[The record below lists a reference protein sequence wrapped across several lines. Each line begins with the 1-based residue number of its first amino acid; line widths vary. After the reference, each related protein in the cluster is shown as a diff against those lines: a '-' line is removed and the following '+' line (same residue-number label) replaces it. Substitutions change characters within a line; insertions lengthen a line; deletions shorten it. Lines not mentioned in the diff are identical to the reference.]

1 MGVAGSGKTTVGT
14 LLAGALGSGFVD
26 ADTLHSAGNVAKM
39 SRGVSL
45 TDADRAPWLEAIHAR
60 IQAAFSSGEDLVVA
74 CSALKERYRQALA
87 GNVPIRWVYLKGS
100 PELIRARLLRRFDH
114 FAKDNLL
121 ASQLDALEEPADAF
135 VVDITPAPE
144 VIVKRIV
151 TWLARYP

>member
-14 LLAGALGSGFVD
+14 LLSGALGCGFVD
-26 ADTLHSAGNVAKM
+26 ADTLHSTENVEKM
-39 SRGVSL
+39 RRGVPL

-60 IQAAFSSGEDLVVA
+60 IQAAFSSGEDLVIA
-74 CSALKERYRQALA
+74 CSALKERSRQTLA

-144 VIVKRIV
+144 VIVKTIV